1 MDLYFR
7 EMGSKN
13 YYNSNWWLLQSQE
26 FLQEQLPTSDFVYA
40 IPAFIIL
47 NDLHSQFLTCMDQK
61 LGESD
66 PRH

>member
-7 EMGSKN
+7 GMGSKN

-26 FLQEQLPTSDFVYA
+26 VLQEQLPTFNFVYA

-47 NDLHSQFLTCMDQK
+47 NDLHS
-61 LGESD
+61 
-66 PRH
+66 